1 MNILKKDTTFI
12 GNCNYSKYMIESN
25 PENIITKNNINAE
38 ATNFCNTMGYL
49 IGFRQLEYKG
59 ALSYTSESMFN
70 PVGNSD
76 YVYFC
81 MNDYAGSQYMQNYG
95 VLPNGLIDENILALI
110 PITTPKFTSTFADN
124 ADYIYK
130 KRNYLGPVDIQKIS
144 IKILASNG
152 SLANLY
158 SNDFG
163 FNLQVTTLYDNKIPY
178 APNFSTII

>member
-1 MNILKKDTTFI
+1 
-12 GNCNYSKYMIESN
+12 
-25 PENIITKNNINAE
+25 
-38 ATNFCNTMGYL
+38 MGYL